1 MPILQIDISDANQR
15 AVLEE
20 LIALDK
26 VLYVH
31 LAPPC
36 GTASAA
42 RQIKPGPPPLRS
54 VIFPMGL
61 PHLNFV
67 QSTRVRKANFLYA
80 WTCKI
85 VLMLDSRG
93 IGWSIENPASSLMWI
108 TDPFTD
114 LVQAL
119 PHFVAFSFHTCMF
132 GAPRKKDTAIWTSVA
147 QLRTHLERKCDDK
160 HPHLKWGRTQTGFA
174 TAEECAYNDAMCA
187 SWSEAVF
194 DFAISKGFSKPPAT
208 VQEVTVSTTPATYV
222 NKAILGCLPRGRK
235 VVPFLSDFLEPRTF
249 DISAMPH
256 VQTLTVGK
264 RIPDDCSPFP
274 KGSKLLRFVND
285 IGGDGVKTE
294 LGLPKLG
301 VIGIPRSPSDFLD
314 EVCKLTHPIAM
325 AMNVSELITRNMD
338 AYNDPSGL
346 AFRKVQCEVAAKLVR
361 KCSELAN
368 DEAAKKSDMEDHV
381 RSVLSN
387 KRVVLFKQL
396 MDEIQYPDA
405 KLADELAQGFPLCG
419 WLPASGVFPVRV
431 RPPEIHEDFLW
442 KLAPSISARTIASVS
457 STGCKE
463 SDESLWQATLEEVQD
478 GFLEGPFEKGDL
490 SSRAV
495 VSPRFGLQQKNKL
508 RPIDN
513 FSASQ
518 VNGATGLQDKF
529 VVDAVDEICALI
541 KAWIQRSAR
550 GLCLV
555 GKTFDMRKAYRQI
568 DIKGAHLDLAWIA
581 VWNPEAGK
589 PALFRMRTMPFGAT
603 ASVGAFLRISQAIKA
618 IGIVSCGL
626 VWSSFYDDYVCIC
639 KKGTE
644 LQTARMVR
652 LLFRSLGWRL
662 SEEPEKDKPF
672 DEVFQAL
679 GVEFDLRSVPEGKF
693 HVANTASRK
702 GELKSKLEEILQA
715 DRLEPSVAESLR
727 SRLLFADSQLFGRH
741 TKMALQRIG
750 SVGLGRKAEE
760 PIGLDL
766 KRSILWLMDHLLN
779 GVPRT
784 VTCDEKE
791 TFFIFLDGACTEV
804 AADNEWSGTSVG
816 GVLVDRQGRL
826 LRFFGHVVSQSLVDS
841 WSGARQVQH
850 IFEAEV
856 LPYAICLE
864 IWADVLRDAALF
876 VFIDNEAAKASW
888 IAGSAL
894 SETAKRILHHGTVR
908 EAKLN
913 VHPFFA
919 RVPTFSNLADDP
931 SRGQFSELNAC
942 GAVRTP
948 ISDDLIAKLCAPP
961 RA

>member
-1 MPILQIDISDANQR
+1 MRGKLFQVISVDHETTKGVPILQIDISDANQR

-132 GAPRKKDTAIWTSVA
+132 GAPRKKDTAIWTSVP
-147 QLRTHLERKCDDK
+147 QLRAHLERKCDDK

-208 VQEVTVSTTPATYV
+208 VQEVAVSTTPATYV

-264 RIPDDCSPFP
+264 RLPDDRSPFP

-285 IGGDGVKTE
+285 IGGDGAKTE

-301 VIGIPRSPSDFLD
+301 VIGIPRSPGEFLD

-325 AMNVSELITRNMD
+325 TMNVSELITRNMD
-338 AYNDPSGL
+338 AYDDPSGL
-346 AFRKVQCEVAAKLVR
+346 AFRKVQCEAAAKLVR
-361 KCSELAN
+361 NCSELAN

-457 STGCKE
+457 
-463 SDESLWQATLEEVQD
+463 Q
-478 GFLEGPFEKGDL
+478 
-490 SSRAV
+490 
-495 VSPRFGLQQKNKL
+495 
-508 RPIDN
+508 
-513 FSASQ
+513 
-518 VNGATGLQDKF
+518 
-529 VVDAVDEICALI
+529 
-541 KAWIQRSAR
+541 
-550 GLCLV
+550 
-555 GKTFDMRKAYRQI
+555 
-568 DIKGAHLDLAWIA
+568 H
-581 VWNPEAGK
+581 
-589 PALFRMRTMPFGAT
+589 
-603 ASVGAFLRISQAIKA
+603 
-618 IGIVSCGL
+618 
-626 VWSSFYDDYVCIC
+626 
-639 KKGTE
+639 
-644 LQTARMVR
+644 
-652 LLFRSLGWRL
+652 
-662 SEEPEKDKPF
+662 
-672 DEVFQAL
+672 
-679 GVEFDLRSVPEGKF
+679 
-693 HVANTASRK
+693 
-702 GELKSKLEEILQA
+702 
-715 DRLEPSVAESLR
+715 
-727 SRLLFADSQLFGRH
+727 
-741 TKMALQRIG
+741 
-750 SVGLGRKAEE
+750 
-760 PIGLDL
+760 
-766 KRSILWLMDHLLN
+766 WL
-779 GVPRT
+779 
-784 VTCDEKE
+784 
-791 TFFIFLDGACTEV
+791 
-804 AADNEWSGTSVG
+804 
-816 GVLVDRQGRL
+816 
-826 LRFFGHVVSQSLVDS
+826 
-841 WSGARQVQH
+841 
-850 IFEAEV
+850 
-856 LPYAICLE
+856 
-864 IWADVLRDAALF
+864 
-876 VFIDNEAAKASW
+876 
-888 IAGSAL
+888 
-894 SETAKRILHHGTVR
+894 
-908 EAKLN
+908 
-913 VHPFFA
+913 
-919 RVPTFSNLADDP
+919 
-931 SRGQFSELNAC
+931 
-942 GAVRTP
+942 
-948 ISDDLIAKLCAPP
+948 
-961 RA
+961 